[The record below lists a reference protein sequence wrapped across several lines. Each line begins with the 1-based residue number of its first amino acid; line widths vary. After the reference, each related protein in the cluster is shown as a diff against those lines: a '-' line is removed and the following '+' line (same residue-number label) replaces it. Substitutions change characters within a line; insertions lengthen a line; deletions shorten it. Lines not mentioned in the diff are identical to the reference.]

1 MTKEQE
7 HLQQLLQQQKDL
19 VKEVEA
25 LQQEIEGKRQTF
37 FKVQGAI
44 EYLNQT
50 GVELE
55 GFQTAE
61 DTAEEGVTEE

>member
-1 MTKEQE
+1 MTEQQD
-7 HLQQLLQQQKDL
+7 HLKNLLNQQKDL
-19 VKEVEA
+19 AKEVQELQDQIEA
-25 LQQEIEGKRQTF
+25 KRQTF

-55 GFQTAE
+55 GFETAPEVQDDQT
-61 DTAEEGVTEE
+61 

>member
-1 MTKEQE
+1 MTEQQE
-7 HLQQLLQQQKDL
+7 HLKNLLNQQKDL
-19 VKEVEA
+19 AKEVEQ
-25 LQQEIEGKRQTF
+25 LQAQIESKRQTF

-55 GFQTAE
+55 GLETAPEVEDDQT
-61 DTAEEGVTEE
+61 

>member
-1 MTKEQE
+1 VTEQQD
-7 HLQQLLQQQKDL
+7 HLQNLLNQQRDL
-19 VKEVEA
+19 AKEVQQ
-25 LQQEIEGKRQTF
+25 LQEQIEFKRQTF

-55 GFQTAE
+55 GLETAPEVEDDQT
-61 DTAEEGVTEE
+61 

>member
-1 MTKEQE
+1 VTEQQD
-7 HLQQLLQQQKDL
+7 HLKNLLGQQRDL
-19 VKEVEA
+19 AKEVQELQEQIEA
-25 LQQEIEGKRQTF
+25 KRQTF

-55 GFQTAE
+55 GLETAPEVEDDQT
-61 DTAEEGVTEE
+61 

>member
-1 MTKEQE
+1 MTEQQD
-7 HLQQLLQQQKDL
+7 HLKNLLNQQKDL
-19 VKEVEA
+19 AKEVEQ
-25 LQQEIEGKRQTF
+25 LQAQIEFKRQTF

-55 GFQTAE
+55 GLETAPE
-61 DTAEEGVTEE
+61 IEEGAE

>member
-7 HLQQLLQQQKDL
+7 HLQQLLQQQKEL
-19 VKEVEA
+19 VKEVEK
-25 LQQEIEGKRQTF
+25 LQEEIEGKRQTF

-55 GFQTAE
+55 GFQVAA
-61 DTAEEGVTEE
+61 DTAEEATEE

>member
-1 MTKEQE
+1 MTEQQD
-7 HLQQLLQQQKDL
+7 HLKNLLNQQRDL
-19 VKEVEA
+19 AKEVEQ
-25 LQQEIEGKRQTF
+25 LQAQIEFKRQTF

-55 GFQTAE
+55 GLETAPEVEDDQT
-61 DTAEEGVTEE
+61 

>member
-1 MTKEQE
+1 MTEQQE
-7 HLQQLLQQQKDL
+7 HLKNLLNQQKDL
-19 VKEVEA
+19 AKEVQA
-25 LQQEIEGKRQTF
+25 LQEQIEAKRQTF

-55 GFQTAE
+55 GFETAE
-61 DTAEEGVTEE
+61 DTAEEATEG

>member
-1 MTKEQE
+1 MTEQQD
-7 HLQQLLQQQKDL
+7 HLQNLLNQQRDL
-19 VKEVEA
+19 AKEVQE
-25 LQQEIEGKRQTF
+25 LQEQIEFKRQTF

-55 GFQTAE
+55 GLETAE
-61 DTAEEGVTEE
+61 DTAEEATEE

>member
-1 MTKEQE
+1 MTEQQD
-7 HLQQLLQQQKDL
+7 HLKNLLNQQKDL
-19 VKEVEA
+19 AKEVQELQEQIEA
-25 LQQEIEGKRQTF
+25 KRQTF

-55 GFQTAE
+55 GFETAPEVQDDQT
-61 DTAEEGVTEE
+61 

>member
-1 MTKEQE
+1 MTEQQD
-7 HLQQLLQQQKDL
+7 HLKNLLNQQKDL
-19 VKEVEA
+19 AKEVQELQEQIEA
-25 LQQEIEGKRQTF
+25 KRQTF

-55 GFQTAE
+55 GFETAE
-61 DTAEEGVTEE
+61 DTAEEATEE

>member
-1 MTKEQE
+1 MTEQQD
-7 HLQQLLQQQKDL
+7 HLKNLLNQQKDL
-19 VKEVEA
+19 AKEVQLLQEQIEA
-25 LQQEIEGKRQTF
+25 KRQTF

-55 GFQTAE
+55 GLETAPE
-61 DTAEEGVTEE
+61 VEETEND

>member
-1 MTKEQE
+1 VTEQQD
-7 HLQQLLQQQKDL
+7 HLKNLLNQQKDL
-19 VKEVEA
+19 AKEVQLLQEQIEA
-25 LQQEIEGKRQTF
+25 KRQTF

-55 GFQTAE
+55 GLETAAEVQDDQT
-61 DTAEEGVTEE
+61 

>member
-1 MTKEQE
+1 MTEQQD
-7 HLQQLLQQQKDL
+7 HLRNLLNQQKDL
-19 VKEVEA
+19 AKEVQLLQEQIEA
-25 LQQEIEGKRQTF
+25 KRQTF

-55 GFQTAE
+55 GLETAAEVQDDQT
-61 DTAEEGVTEE
+61 

>member
-1 MTKEQE
+1 MTEQQD
-7 HLQQLLQQQKDL
+7 HLKNLLNQQKDL
-19 VKEVEA
+19 AKEVEQ
-25 LQQEIEGKRQTF
+25 LQAQIEFKRQTF

-55 GFQTAE
+55 GLETAE
-61 DTAEEGVTEE
+61 DAAEEATEE

>member
-1 MTKEQE
+1 MTEQQD
-7 HLQQLLQQQKDL
+7 HLKNLLNQQKDL
-19 VKEVEA
+19 AKEVEQ
-25 LQQEIEGKRQTF
+25 LQAQIEFKRQTF

-55 GFQTAE
+55 GLETAPE
-61 DTAEEGVTEE
+61 IEEGVE

>member
-1 MTKEQE
+1 MTEQQD
-7 HLQQLLQQQKDL
+7 HLQNLLNQQRDL
-19 VKEVEA
+19 AKEVQQ
-25 LQQEIEGKRQTF
+25 LQEQIEFKRQTF

-55 GFQTAE
+55 GLETAPEVEDDQT
-61 DTAEEGVTEE
+61 

>member
-1 MTKEQE
+1 MTEQQD
-7 HLQQLLQQQKDL
+7 HLKNLLNQQKDL
-19 VKEVEA
+19 AKEVEQ
-25 LQQEIEGKRQTF
+25 LQAQIEFKRQTF

-55 GFQTAE
+55 GLETSPEVEDDQT
-61 DTAEEGVTEE
+61 

>member
-1 MTKEQE
+1 MTEQQD
-7 HLQQLLQQQKDL
+7 HLKNLLNQQRDL
-19 VKEVEA
+19 AKEVQE
-25 LQQEIEGKRQTF
+25 LQEQIEFKRQTF

-55 GFQTAE
+55 GFETAPE
-61 DTAEEGVTEE
+61 VKDDQS

>member
-1 MTKEQE
+1 MTEQQD
-7 HLQQLLQQQKDL
+7 HLKNLLNQQKDL
-19 VKEVEA
+19 AKEVQLLQEQIEA
-25 LQQEIEGKRQTF
+25 KRQTF

-55 GFQTAE
+55 GLETAPEVEDDQT
-61 DTAEEGVTEE
+61 

>member
-1 MTKEQE
+1 MTEQQD
-7 HLQQLLQQQKDL
+7 HLKNLLNQQRDL
-19 VKEVEA
+19 AKEVQE
-25 LQQEIEGKRQTF
+25 LQEQIEFKRQTF

-55 GFQTAE
+55 GFETAAEVQDDQT
-61 DTAEEGVTEE
+61 

>member
-1 MTKEQE
+1 MTEQQE
-7 HLQQLLQQQKDL
+7 HLKNLLNQQKDL
-19 VKEVEA
+19 AKEVEQ
-25 LQQEIEGKRQTF
+25 LQAQIEFKRQTF

-55 GFQTAE
+55 GLETAPEVEDDQT
-61 DTAEEGVTEE
+61 

>member
-1 MTKEQE
+1 MTEQQD
-7 HLQQLLQQQKDL
+7 HLKNLLNQQKDL
-19 VKEVEA
+19 AKEVQA
-25 LQQEIEGKRQTF
+25 LQEQIEFKRQTF

-55 GFQTAE
+55 GPETAPEVEDDQT
-61 DTAEEGVTEE
+61 

>member
-1 MTKEQE
+1 MTEQQE
-7 HLQQLLQQQKDL
+7 HLKNLLNQQRDL
-19 VKEVEA
+19 AKEVQK
-25 LQQEIEGKRQTF
+25 LQEEIEFKRQTF

-55 GFQTAE
+55 GLETAPEVE
-61 DTAEEGVTEE
+61 DDQS

>member
-1 MTKEQE
+1 MTEQQD
-7 HLQQLLQQQKDL
+7 HLKNLLNQQRDL
-19 VKEVEA
+19 AKEVEQ
-25 LQQEIEGKRQTF
+25 LQSQIEFKRQTF

-55 GFQTAE
+55 GLETAPEVEDDQT
-61 DTAEEGVTEE
+61 

>member
-1 MTKEQE
+1 MTEQQD
-7 HLQQLLQQQKDL
+7 HLKNLLNQQKDL
-19 VKEVEA
+19 AKEVQLLQDQIEA
-25 LQQEIEGKRQTF
+25 KRQTF

-55 GFQTAE
+55 GLETAPEVEDDQT
-61 DTAEEGVTEE
+61 

>member
-1 MTKEQE
+1 MTEQQD
-7 HLQQLLQQQKDL
+7 HLRNLLNQQKDL
-19 VKEVEA
+19 AKEVQLLQEQIEA
-25 LQQEIEGKRQTF
+25 KRQTF

-55 GFQTAE
+55 GLETAPEVEDDQT
-61 DTAEEGVTEE
+61 

>member
-1 MTKEQE
+1 MTEQQD
-7 HLQQLLQQQKDL
+7 HLKNLLNQQKDL
-19 VKEVEA
+19 AKEVQE
-25 LQQEIEGKRQTF
+25 LQEQIEFKRQTF

-55 GFQTAE
+55 GLETAPEVEDDQT
-61 DTAEEGVTEE
+61 

>member
-1 MTKEQE
+1 MTEQQD
-7 HLQQLLQQQKDL
+7 HLKNLLTQQKDL
-19 VKEVEA
+19 AKEVQELQEQIEA
-25 LQQEIEGKRQTF
+25 KRQTF

-55 GFQTAE
+55 GFETAAEVQDDQT
-61 DTAEEGVTEE
+61 